1 LMPTALSMRRQF
13 RIDWDEAQSEV
24 LVSVNDHRRRE

>member
-1 LMPTALSMRRQF
+1 MRRQF